1 MKLTLK
7 INDNV
12 THFDITCP
20 CVINQN
26 DDEIV
31 ISEVP
36 HMYHNQPDV
45 DIMCEGIPVRLLR
58 QYFEV
63 AMKED
68 ARTSPIIEKIRKLLD
83 EVESIRAKCARMPV
97 TSITSDYLEAVLKK
111 ACNKPIVKQVRALL
125 KDDISDTRFNSILA
139 GMKAAMEARNS
150 KDVDVAVADVLL
162 CTAMFVAAGYSYLD
176 ALRLIREHDVKPVP
190 LGSEVIDGDWY
201 RWIIAGKCG
210 FEPLSRAIGTVK

>member
-97 TSITSDYLEAVLKK
+97 ASITSDYLEAVLKK
-111 ACNKPIVKQVRALL
+111 ACDKPVVKKVRALL
-125 KDDISDTRFNSILA
+125 QNDISDARFNSILA
-139 GMKAAMEARNS
+139 GVKAAMEARNS
-150 KDVDVAVADVLL
+150 KAADVPVVDVLL

-176 ALRLIREHDVKPVP
+176 ALQLIEENNIKAFP
-190 LGSEVIDGDWY
+190 LGRDMIDGDWY

-210 FEPLSRAIGTVK
+210 FEPLSRAIGIVK